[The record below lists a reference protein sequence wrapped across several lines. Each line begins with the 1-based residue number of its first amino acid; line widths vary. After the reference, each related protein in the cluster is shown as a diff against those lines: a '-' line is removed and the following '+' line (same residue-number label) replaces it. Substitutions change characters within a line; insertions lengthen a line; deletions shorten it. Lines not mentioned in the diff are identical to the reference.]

1 LVFGF
6 CISFWFWFSGVGGV
20 DEYMPKMCRF
30 NPRVRCYHS
39 SCSSLDSMG
48 NVVVCSLVPNPD
60 GCCLPRRVGLQ
71 LRGVFDKHVLRR
83 GS

>member
-1 LVFGF
+1 
-6 CISFWFWFSGVGGV
+6 
-20 DEYMPKMCRF
+20 MPKMCRF

-39 SCSSLDSMG
+39 ICSSLDSMG

-60 GCCLPRRVGLQ
+60 GFFMHKKVVPI

-83 GS
+83 S